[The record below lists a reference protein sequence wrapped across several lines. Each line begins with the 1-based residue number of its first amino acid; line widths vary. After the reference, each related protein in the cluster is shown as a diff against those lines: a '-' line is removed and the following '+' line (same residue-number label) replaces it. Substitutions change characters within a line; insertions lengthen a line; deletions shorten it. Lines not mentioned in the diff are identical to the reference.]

1 MVGTAHGIFIY
12 NLTTHGDSV
21 FENED
26 NLVFKNDEESVSCA
40 CWASDET
47 MIAVGYTDEVKIY
60 SRENNEYEE
69 IESIPVQG
77 SDVAFNTECTTLAIG
92 TRSGT
97 IVIAKKDDSV
107 DDWLQDEVKR
117 RGSVMSLQFSTDLPS
132 SFLMTTGSNNSC
144 QVYSCKGKRYLLV
157 QDIES
162 SEIDQIS
169 CFSLDPAGNTL
180 VMGGTSSLYGNEG
193 GALMAVRVGELLRAD
208 WFPLAFA
215 YSKRDSFTP
224 ELACQKLS
232 ELGSIDRAQLL
243 FHRPL
248 DIQTDVG
255 FMIETAIRRFLRKRS
270 KDSMT
275 STLGSAQIKATNHS
289 IEVMQHLRAILETF
303 PLCIFATTSRHGTS
317 IFDIALRRKDPS
329 LLRLILKTA
338 LSSCKAYPYLLMN
351 DTLRGG
357 HITKIL
363 IQASQSFPQEISD
376 AILHHLEWWPSIS
389 MSSKKPF
396 YLQGPS
402 IKYQPHK
409 SPDVKNLFQEN
420 TISDNQ
426 GALALPML
434 YPIPGMIS
442 VEFLSAIAYNCPLE
456 VFSKAELKILIDYL
470 WNNHIR
476 SFFFVDFFLYLVF
489 TIVWGSLATMVRN
502 HSRTIVDL
510 VSFNFSTD
518 IFSD

>member
-1 MVGTAHGIFIY
+1 MVGTGHGIFIY
-12 NLTTHGDSV
+12 DLTKNSDAV

-26 NLVFKNDEESVSCA
+26 NVVFKNDEESVVCA
-40 CWASDET
+40 CWASDES
-47 MIAVGYTDEVKIY
+47 MIAVGYTEEVKIY

-69 IESIPVQG
+69 IDSMAMEG

-92 TRSGT
+92 TRTGT
-97 IVIAKKDDSV
+97 IVFVKKDDNLG
-107 DDWLQDEVKR
+107 DWIQDEVKH
-117 RGSVMSLQFSTDLPS
+117 RGTVTSLQFSTDLPS
-132 SFLMTTGSNNSC
+132 SFLITTGSNNSC

-162 SEIDQIS
+162 SVIDQIS

-180 VMGGTSSLYGNEG
+180 VMGGTSSTYGKEG
-193 GALMAVRVGELLRAD
+193 GALIAVRVGELLRVD

-215 YSKRDSFTP
+215 YSERSSFTP
-224 ELACQKLS
+224 QLACQKLS
-232 ELGSIDRAQLL
+232 ELGNIDRAQLL
-243 FHRPL
+243 YHRPL

-255 FMIETAIRRFLRKRS
+255 FMIETAIQRFIRKRS
-270 KDSMT
+270 KDST
-275 STLGSAQIKATNHS
+275 ISTLGSAQIKSTNHS
-289 IEVMQHLRAILETF
+289 IEIMQHMRAILETF
-303 PLCIFATTSRHGTS
+303 PITIFATKSRHGST

-351 DTLRGG
+351 DSPRGG

-363 IQASQSFPQEISD
+363 IQASQSFPVEISD
-376 AILHHLEWWPSIS
+376 AIIHHLDWWPSIS

-402 IKYQPHK
+402 IKYQSHK
-409 SPDVKNLFQEN
+409 SPDVKDIFQEHTN
-420 TISDNQ
+420 SDNT
-426 GALALPML
+426 GALAMPML
-434 YPIPGMIS
+434 FPIPDIVS
-442 VEFLSAIAYNCPLE
+442 VEFLTAVAYNCPLE

-476 SFFFVDFFLYLVF
+476 KFFFLDFFLYFVF
-489 TIVWGSLATMVRN
+489 TFVWGSLATMVCE
-502 HSRTIVDL
+502 
-510 VSFNFSTD
+510 
-518 IFSD
+518 